1 MKWILISSFLFVVI
15 LLSVLS
21 MAGFELLGS

>member
-1 MKWILISSFLFVVI
+1 MKWIVISSFLFVVI